1 MTTFFDQIRSF
12 FLRIAEYF
20 AGFTAILFIYFLF
33 LFIVDH
39 EQILDLI
46 IRFVFGEPFLE

>member
-1 MTTFFDQIRSF
+1 MTSF
-12 FLRIAEYF
+12 LYQLKSIFVRAMEYL
-20 AGFTAILFIYFLF
+20 AGFTALLLVYFVF

>member
-1 MTTFFDQIRSF
+1 MSTFFDQLRSI
-12 FLRIAEYF
+12 FLRVVEYF
-20 AGFTAILFIYFLF
+20 AGFTAILFVYFVF

>member
-1 MTTFFDQIRSF
+1 MFPFFYQLKSL
-12 FLRIAEYF
+12 FLRFMEYL
-20 AGFTAILFIYFLF
+20 AGFTAILFVYFVF

>member
-1 MTTFFDQIRSF
+1 MFPFLYQLRSVI
-12 FLRIAEYF
+12 LRVLEYF
-20 AGFTAILFIYFLF
+20 AGFIAILLVYFVF